1 MSKYKIVTSNKFEKS
16 VKLCIKRGYDMR
28 RLAQVVNLLEET
40 GAQLPAKYKQHK
52 LTGNY
57 AGCWECHIQ
66 PDWLLVWRQ
75 NDTELIL
82 LFVDTGTH
90 SDIFK

>member
-16 VKLCIKRGYDMR
+16 LKRCVKRGLDMT
-28 RLAQVVNLLEET
+28 RLAQVLALLEES
-40 GAQLPAKYKQHK
+40 GDVLPEKYRQHR

-66 PDWLLVWRQ
+66 PDWLLVWKQ

-82 LFVDTGTH
+82 LMVDTGTH
-90 SDIFK
+90 SDIFG